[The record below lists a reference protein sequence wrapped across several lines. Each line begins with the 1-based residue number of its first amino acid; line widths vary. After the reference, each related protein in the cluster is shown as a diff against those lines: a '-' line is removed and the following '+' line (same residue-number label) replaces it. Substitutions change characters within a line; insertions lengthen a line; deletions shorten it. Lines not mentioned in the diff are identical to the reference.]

1 MMVPMI
7 ATSATRPMVRPT
19 AAPVL
24 SPLSLLLPFVIPAA
38 LPALGGLVGVT
49 VTVRTCP
56 VTVSRDV
63 TGVGVH
69 VEDEVLGCDEVVRGV
84 VDVSGVDC
92 KSSVSYFGRVIYND
106 RLIRIRSNQRKEH
119 TDGEL
124 EELVE
129 LFEDVVGVST
139 IVTA

>member
-1 MMVPMI
+1 MI

-24 SPLSLLLPFVIPAA
+24 SPLLLLLPFVIPAA

-84 VDVSGVDC
+84 VDVSGV
-92 KSSVSYFGRVIYND
+92 
-106 RLIRIRSNQRKEH
+106 E
-119 TDGEL
+119 DGEL